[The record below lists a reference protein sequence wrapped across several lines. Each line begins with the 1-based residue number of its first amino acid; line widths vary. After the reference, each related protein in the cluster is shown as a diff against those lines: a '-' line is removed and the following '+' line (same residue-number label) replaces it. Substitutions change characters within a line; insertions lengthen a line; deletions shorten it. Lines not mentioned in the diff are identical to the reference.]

1 MVGQKSSRK
10 TLPPKIYKPLPTWN
24 LTEIHPKKSPY
35 LKPEIHVPKHH
46 VWHAFVKCSTES
58 ANLGTCPASSFRN
71 GHVGHV
77 GNVVVA
83 GHRVSILTQESS
95 WDTKKGT
102 PPMNASQ
109 GVFFLCV
116 WDGRRKKSIME
127 KPQKMLIG
135 MMRLSFGFFWLVF
148 QDVNLHIRWLPLC
161 TLGISHGALGWFIPQ
176 NCAGEVWNFEG
187 SIISQRIHGTGI
199 FTHIY
204 HKIQPNVGRKYTS
217 HIDPMGLDSHKHSA
231 KVGILQQKLHGFL
244 KVFLQTVCEAVD
256 AKRACRDIKIMFVWF
271 SVFSFPRSLFWGCGD
286 EVTDVRYHSQKLNS
300 SPPKNDG

>member
-1 MVGQKSSRK
+1 MFQSIMFDMHSLNVQPNLQ
-10 TLPPKIYKPLPTWN
+10 TLGHVQPPPFEMDTLDT
-24 LTEIHPKKSPY
+24 LETS
-35 LKPEIHVPKHH
+35 LLL
-46 VWHAFVKCSTES
+46 ATGS
-58 ANLGTCPASSFRN
+58 ASSPKNHHGTQKKVHLPWTPLKVYFSY
-71 GHVGHV
+71 
-77 GNVVVA
+77 
-83 GHRVSILTQESS
+83 VSGMEEE
-95 WDTKKGT
+95 
-102 PPMNASQ
+102 
-109 GVFFLCV
+109 
-116 WDGRRKKSIME
+116 KKSIME